1 MRGTLDRLYDGAHWL
16 ACAALCLI
24 TALVVIQVGAR
35 VLDTLLQWAGIPPV
49 GFIIPSLAEFAG
61 FLMVG
66 ATFLALAS
74 TLKRG
79 VHIRVTVALSLVPDR
94 VRRVLNVAATSGG
107 AALFT
112 FVGWHALLLTV
123 DSYRVGSVSYGIV
136 PVPLW
141 IPQAV
146 MTLGFAVFAMA
157 LIDEAWQTVRSG
169 SPAFERRKTSV
180 LDDTG

>member
-1 MRGTLDRLYDGAHWL
+1 MRGMLDRLYDGAHWL
-16 ACAALCLI
+16 ACAALCVI

-35 VLDTLLQWAGIPPV
+35 VLDVLLQWVGIPPV

-79 VHIRVTVALSLVPDR
+79 VHIRVTVVLTLVPER
-94 VRRVLNVAATSGG
+94 LRRGLNIAATTAG
-107 AALFT
+107 AGLFA
-112 FVGWHALLLTV
+112 FVCWHALALTV
-123 DSYRVGSVSYGIV
+123 DSYQVGSVSYGII

-141 IPQAV
+141 IPQGV
-146 MTLGFAVFAMA
+146 MALGLAVFTVA
-157 LIDEAWQTVRSG
+157 LVDEAWQTIRTG
-169 SPAFERRKTSV
+169 SPGFEEHTPGI
-180 LDDTG
+180 LDEAE

>member
-1 MRGTLDRLYDGAHWL
+1 MRGILDRLYDGAHWL
-16 ACAALCLI
+16 ACAALCII

-35 VLDTLLQWAGIPPV
+35 VLDTLLQAAGIPPV

-79 VHIRVTVALSLVPDR
+79 VHIRVTVLLTLIPGGA
-94 VRRVLNVAATSGG
+94 RRVLNIIVGAAA
-107 AALFT
+107 AALFG
-112 FVGWHALLLTV
+112 FVAWHALLLTV
-123 DSYRVGSVSYGIV
+123 DSYQVGSVSYGIV

-146 MTLGFAVFAMA
+146 MALGLAVFALA
-157 LIDEAWQTVRSG
+157 LLDEVWQTIRTG
-169 SPAFERRKTSV
+169 APDLERARTSV
-180 LDDTG
+180 VDEGG

>member
-1 MRGTLDRLYDGAHWL
+1 MRGMLDRLYDGAHWL
-16 ACAALCLI
+16 ACAALCTI
-24 TALVVIQVGAR
+24 TVLVVVQVGAR
-35 VLDTLLQWAGIPPV
+35 VLDVLLQWAGIPPV

-79 VHIRVTVALSLVPDR
+79 VHIRVTVVLTLLPEGL
-94 VRRVLNVAATSGG
+94 RRLLNIAATTAG
-107 AALFT
+107 AALFA

-123 DSYRVGSVSYGIV
+123 DSFQVGSVSYGIV

-146 MTLGFAVFAMA
+146 MTLGFTVFAVA
-157 LIDEAWQTVRSG
+157 LVDEAWRTIRTGAPS
-169 SPAFERRKTSV
+169 FEDRATSI
-180 LDDTG
+180 LDEVE